1 MLDVGPLLLFTE
13 CLLVCREGEGA
24 ACLLKCGGGGEEG
37 DGLLLGRF
45 GGEGG
50 ERQRVLER
58 VETGRRKP
66 GEAKFSEEFY
76 FIILLH
82 TC

>member
-1 MLDVGPLLLFTE
+1 MLDVASLLLFTE
-13 CLLVCREGEGA
+13 CLLVCGEGEGA
-24 ACLLKCGGGGEEG
+24 ACLFKCGGGGEEG
-37 DGLLLGRF
+37 DGLLLGRL

-76 FIILLH
+76 FIISIN
-82 TC
+82 